1 MPLNKKGKKIMEK
14 MKKEYGKKKG
24 ESVFY
29 AMENSGKLKGV
40 KKAKQGMMANL
51 KPVPAGKEK
60 SLGKLPPEVRN
71 RMGYAKYG
79 KMMKAKMGAQVSDKE
94 IETIKK
100 LANAQVSDKEAK
112 NQRENL
118 RIETIKK
125 LAGAQVSDKEAK
137 KIMAMMPNFKDSPV
151 TREAKMTAI
160 KNIKS
165 MMPKKSHGGSM
176 KKGYGKAR
184 SSGMGLEDESLVPGK
199 GYEYIKDLL

>member
-14 MKKEYGKKKG
+14 MKEEYGKKKG

-112 NQRENL
+112 
-118 RIETIKK
+118 
-125 LAGAQVSDKEAK
+125 
-137 KIMAMMPNFKDSPV
+137 KI
-151 TREAKMTAI
+151 I
-160 KNIKS
+160 S